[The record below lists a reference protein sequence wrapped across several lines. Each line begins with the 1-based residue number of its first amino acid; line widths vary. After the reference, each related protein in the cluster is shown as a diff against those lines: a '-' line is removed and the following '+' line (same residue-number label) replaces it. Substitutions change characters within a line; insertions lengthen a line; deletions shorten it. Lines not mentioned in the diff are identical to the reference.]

1 MNHQRPDPDAL
12 LERVR
17 AEEARERRGQLKVF
31 LGASPG
37 VGKTF
42 TMLETARAKRAEGL
56 DVVVGVAETHGRAET
71 ARLLDGLEVL
81 PRRALEYRGVRLEE
95 FDLDA
100 ALARHP
106 ALLLVDE
113 LAHTNAP
120 GSRHTKRWQDVE
132 ELLAAGVNV
141 YTTLNIQ
148 HFESL
153 NDVVAQITG
162 VIVRETVPDS
172 VLERAD
178 EVELVDVT
186 PDVLQQRL
194 REGKVYVPEQAGR
207 AIERFFRK
215 GNLIALRELAL
226 RRTAERVDAQMR
238 GYMAE
243 QGIRETWATGERL
256 LVCVG
261 PSPRAARLVR
271 ATRRMAAKLHAEWLA
286 VHVETTRDQRLTAA
300 EREEILR
307 AMELTEQLGGR
318 AVTLSGQS
326 AAEEI
331 LAYARAHN
339 VTRIIMGKTRR
350 ARWRDLVQG
359 SLLDALVRGSGG
371 VEVLA
376 ITGAEDEDG
385 PRPASP
391 GPTRGS
397 PWREYAAAAAI
408 AVVPTA
414 VGLMLGRIG
423 FRVPQIDAAMLYLL
437 AVVVAAARFS
447 RGPAVVASLVGI
459 ASFDYFF
466 VHPFNTFSV
475 SDVRYILTFGVMLV
489 VALVLGNLTGRI
501 RSQAEAARDREQR
514 TSALYG
520 LSRDLAAAR
529 DRQAVIAA
537 VLRSLRDTFAID
549 AALLLPDEAGAVAV
563 VDTPPYAID
572 ERERAVAQWTFDHAQ
587 AAGRGTTTLP
597 GAGALY
603 LPLES
608 SGRALGVVGLPLAS
622 PSEFREPARRR
633 LLESLAGQTAAA
645 LERLVLA
652 ERSRESEVE
661 VEAERLRT
669 ALLSSLSHDMRTPL
683 ASIEG
688 AASTL
693 LQETEPARPRAV
705 TSPRRSSRSRRMER
719 LVANLLDMIRVEAGT
734 LQVHKEWQL
743 PSDVVGVA
751 LLRTEEQLR
760 GHPVDYGLSRGPPTG
775 ADGRDPAGASVR
787 QPARERRQAHARR
800 HPDRGGGFEPAG
812 RGGRLRRR
820 PRSRPTTRGGGVDLR
835 KFYRGGGGA
844 GGIGLG
850 LTICRGIVTAH
861 GGRIWAENRS
871 GGGAIFR
878 IALPISGTPPQPVA
892 EEPTPTTPGF
902 RGRRRMDRPAPLILL
917 IEDEPPMRR
926 FLNTA
931 LGANDYRLVEAE
943 TAKAGLALAASRNPD
958 VILLDLG
965 LPDLDGLEVVRESG
979 VVRDADHR
987 AVGAGPGGGQGPG
1000 ARPGRRRLPHQA
1012 VRRGRA
1018 ARAHSGGAATRR
1030 DAARRTARARL
1041 RGGRPA
1047 RRPGRP
1053 PRMARRPARSTS
1065 PPPSTSCSP
1074 RWSGTRGRC

>member
-1 MNHQRPDPDAL
+1 MTHRRPDPDAL

-17 AEEARERRGQLKVF
+17 ADEARERRGQLKVF

-56 DVVVGVAETHGRAET
+56 DVVVGVVETHGRAET
-71 ARLLDGLEVL
+71 ARLLDGLDVL

-100 ALARHP
+100 ALVRHP

-120 GSRHTKRWQDVE
+120 GSRHAKRWQDVE
-132 ELLAAGVNV
+132 ELLAAGINV

-194 REGKVYVPEQAGR
+194 REGKVYIPEQAGR

-243 QGIRETWATGERL
+243 QGIHETWATGERL
-256 LVCVG
+256 LVCIG
-261 PSPRAARLVR
+261 PSPSAARLVR
-271 ATRRMAAKLHAEWLA
+271 ATRRMAARLHAEWFA

-307 AMELTEQLGGR
+307 AVELAEQLGGR

-350 ARWRDLVQG
+350 PRWRELVQG

-376 ITGAEDEDG
+376 ITGAEDEDS
-385 PRPASP
+385 PRPAP
-391 GPTRGS
+391 PAPTAGS
-397 PWREYAAAAAI
+397 PPREYAAAAAI
-408 AVVPTA
+408 AVVPT
-414 VGLMLGRIG
+414 VLGLMLRWIG
-423 FRVPQIDAAMLYLL
+423 FQVPQIDAAMLYLL
-437 AVVVAAARFS
+437 AVVVASARFR

-466 VHPFNTFSV
+466 VHPFFTFSV
-475 SDVRYILTFGVMLV
+475 SDVRYVLTFGVMLV

-501 RSQAEAARDREQR
+501 RSQAEAAREREQR

-520 LSRDLAAAR
+520 LSRDLATAR
-529 DRQAVIAA
+529 DRPAVIAA
-537 VLRSLRDTFAID
+537 ALRSLRDTFAID
-549 AALLLPDEAGAVAV
+549 AAVLLPDEAGAVTV
-563 VDTPPYAID
+563 VGTPPYAID
-572 ERERAVAQWTFDHAQ
+572 ERERAVAQWTFDHVQ
-587 AAGRGTTTLP
+587 ASGRGTTTLP

-603 LPLES
+603 VPLES
-608 SGRALGVVGLPLAS
+608 SGRGVGVLGLPLADA
-622 PSEFREPARRR
+622 SEFRDPARRR

-693 LQETEPARPRAV
+693 LQEAEPASAA
-705 TSPRRSSRSRRMER
+705 RRDLAATIVQESHRMGR

-743 PSDVVGVA
+743 LSDVVGVA

-760 GHPVDYGLSRGPPTG
+760 GHPVTTAFPADLPLVPMDEILLEQVFVNLLENAAKHTPAGTPIEVGASSRPGEVVAYVADRGPGLPPGEEETIF
-775 ADGRDPAGASVR
+775 RKF
-787 QPARERRQAHARR
+787 H
-800 HPDRGGGFEPAG
+800 RGGG
-812 RGGRLRRR
+812 
-820 PRSRPTTRGGGVDLR
+820 S
-835 KFYRGGGGA
+835 A

-871 GGGAIFR
+871 GGGAMFR
-878 IALPISGTPPQPVA
+878 IALPIAGTPPQLVA
-892 EEPTPTTPGF
+892 EESIPN
-902 RGRRRMDRPAPLILL
+902 RQVSEVA
-917 IEDEPPMRR
+917 
-926 FLNTA
+926 
-931 LGANDYRLVEAE
+931 GAWTV
-943 TAKAGLALAASRNPD
+943 
-958 VILLDLG
+958 
-965 LPDLDGLEVVRESG
+965 
-979 VVRDADHR
+979 
-987 AVGAGPGGGQGPG
+987 
-1000 ARPGRRRLPHQA
+1000 
-1012 VRRGRA
+1012 
-1018 ARAHSGGAATRR
+1018 
-1030 DAARRTARARL
+1030 
-1041 RGGRPA
+1041 
-1047 RRPGRP
+1047 
-1053 PRMARRPARSTS
+1053 
-1065 PPPSTSCSP
+1065 PPPSSS
-1074 RWSGTRGRC
+1074 